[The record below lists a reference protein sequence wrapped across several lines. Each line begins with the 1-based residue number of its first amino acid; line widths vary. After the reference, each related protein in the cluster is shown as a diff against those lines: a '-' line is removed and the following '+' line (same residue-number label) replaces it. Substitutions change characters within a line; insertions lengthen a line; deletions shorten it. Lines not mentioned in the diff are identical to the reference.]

1 MRRYGP
7 SKGSV
12 DAALVQ
18 AAHERCLEVHP
29 YTVNEVSEWTLGTQP
44 NAECRVVGTGTH
56 DATPSPEPLDVARG
70 CRAAI
75 RFTDGLSR

>member
-29 YTVNEVSEWTLGTQP
+29 YTVNEVSEWTLGTQ
-44 NAECRVVGTGTH
+44 R
-56 DATPSPEPLDVARG
+56 
-70 CRAAI
+70 
-75 RFTDGLSR
+75 

>member
-29 YTVNEVSEWTLGTQP
+29 YTVNEVSEWTLGT
-44 NAECRVVGTGTH
+44 GTH

-75 RFTDGLSR
+75 RFTEGLSR